1 MFLSKAKGL
10 SLLENLVFIIIFL
23 NQKWQCQ
30 LFDRLLYFLSVCFS
44 QIWEFAFYVKF
55 CVPVSLLTESGLL
68 DVGLIWSEL
77 HLVGIWILPRKITFG
92 LVSPILINLMSVR
105 FCSLGNILF
114 CLRRPG
120 FVCIWN
126 RATKI
131 APKPE

>member
-10 SLLENLVFIIIFL
+10 RILENLVFIIIFL

-44 QIWEFAFYVKF
+44 PIWEFAFYVKF

-92 LVSPILINLMSVR
+92 LVSPILINLLSVR
-105 FCSLGNILF
+105 FCSLGNTLF
-114 CLRRPG
+114 CLRRPD